1 VEARDVLTHSTLAGV
16 INGSLSMVL
25 NQPKAG
31 GYLFC
36 CDFKNI
42 FRFKFFFKPGTENYN
57 KIKRTTQPW
66 V

>member
-1 VEARDVLTHSTLAGV
+1 
-16 INGSLSMVL
+16 MVL
-25 NQPKAG
+25 NQLKAG
-31 GYLFC
+31 GYLFY

-42 FRFKFFFKPGTENYN
+42 FRFKNILKPGIGNYN